1 MRNTRLCDLG
11 GKCSESG
18 FGFHATALVYIR
30 VIHDLNLSYQ
40 RCLNIWGGGGV
51 SVFWV
56 TLVRCLAG
64 FIGGIF
70 QGLGVTFG

>member
-1 MRNTRLCDLG
+1 MRSRQQVL
-11 GKCSESG
+11 
-18 FGFHATALVYIR
+18 R
-30 VIHDLNLSYQ
+30 VRFWFSRYRFVLYWVETGPNPSHL

-70 QGLGVTFG
+70 QGLGVVFG